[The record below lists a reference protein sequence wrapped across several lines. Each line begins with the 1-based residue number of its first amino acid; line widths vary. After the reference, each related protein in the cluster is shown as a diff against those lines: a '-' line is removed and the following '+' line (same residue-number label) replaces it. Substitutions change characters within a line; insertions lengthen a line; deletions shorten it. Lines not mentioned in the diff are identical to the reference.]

1 MCFYD
6 AAGRITGHFGIQR
19 DVSDR
24 VEALEELEQSRAEL
38 RPLAARLQATREEER
53 TRMAREIHDELGQAL
68 TALKLDV
75 AWLESRQSRTDSGI
89 FRLGDASLADR
100 VDQTMQIVRRI
111 ASELRPSVL
120 DQLGLEAAIESLVR
134 ETTQRTGIA
143 VCFHADDFP
152 RLPDEIASHAFRIIQ
167 EALRRIVEADA
178 GMVISGEAD
187 GAAALLA
194 GLETSAT
201 DLVLLDVSMPG
212 GLFLDTLRE
221 LRTRHPTIRVLAL
234 SVHPEDEWAVRALRA
249 GASGYLTKDH
259 SPDQLLDAI
268 RRVYRG
274 GKYVSPTLAEQLA
287 KHLDAGG
294 QRPPHEL
301 LSDREFE
308 VMRRLG
314 SGLTVS
320 QIASEL
326 ALSAKTVSTYRARI
340 LEKMAVST
348 NADLVRYAARY
359 GLIA

>member
-1 MCFYD
+1 VSRPT
-6 AAGRITGHFGIQR
+6 AKIRIFI
-19 DVSDR
+19 
-24 VEALEELEQSRAEL
+24 
-38 RPLAARLQATREEER
+38 
-53 TRMAREIHDELGQAL
+53 
-68 TALKLDV
+68 
-75 AWLESRQSRTDSGI
+75 
-89 FRLGDASLADR
+89 AD
-100 VDQTMQIVRRI
+100 DHPIVR
-111 ASELRPSVL
+111 
-120 DQLGLEAAIESLVR
+120 QG
-134 ETTQRTGIA
+134 
-143 VCFHADDFP
+143 
-152 RLPDEIASHAFRIIQ
+152 
-167 EALRRIVEADA
+167 LRRIVEADP

-187 GAAALLA
+187 AAAALLA
-194 GLETSAT
+194 GLETAAT

-212 GLFLDTLRE
+212 GLFIETLKE

-259 SPDQLLDAI
+259 SPDQLLEAI

-287 KHLDAGG
+287 KQLDGGG

-320 QIASEL
+320 QIAGEL
-326 ALSAKTVSTYRARI
+326 ALSVKTVSTYRTRI
-340 LEKMAVST
+340 LEKMAVAT

>member
-1 MCFYD
+1 MSRPT
-6 AAGRITGHFGIQR
+6 AKIRIFI
-19 DVSDR
+19 
-24 VEALEELEQSRAEL
+24 
-38 RPLAARLQATREEER
+38 
-53 TRMAREIHDELGQAL
+53 
-68 TALKLDV
+68 
-75 AWLESRQSRTDSGI
+75 
-89 FRLGDASLADR
+89 AD
-100 VDQTMQIVRRI
+100 DHPIVR
-111 ASELRPSVL
+111 
-120 DQLGLEAAIESLVR
+120 QG
-134 ETTQRTGIA
+134 
-143 VCFHADDFP
+143 
-152 RLPDEIASHAFRIIQ
+152 
-167 EALRRIVEADA
+167 LRRIVEADA
-178 GMVISGEAD
+178 AMVIAGEAD
-187 GAAALLA
+187 DAAALLRA
-194 GLETSAT
+194 LETTAT

-212 GLFLDTLRE
+212 GLFLETLRE
-221 LRTRHPTIRVLAL
+221 LRTRHPTVRVLTL

-259 SPDQLLDAI
+259 SPEQLLEAI

-326 ALSAKTVSTYRARI
+326 AISAKTVSTYRARI
-340 LEKMAVST
+340 LEKMAVAN

>member
-1 MCFYD
+1 MSRPSPKI
-6 AAGRITGHFGIQR
+6 RIFI
-19 DVSDR
+19 
-24 VEALEELEQSRAEL
+24 
-38 RPLAARLQATREEER
+38 
-53 TRMAREIHDELGQAL
+53 
-68 TALKLDV
+68 
-75 AWLESRQSRTDSGI
+75 
-89 FRLGDASLADR
+89 AD
-100 VDQTMQIVRRI
+100 DHPIVR
-111 ASELRPSVL
+111 
-120 DQLGLEAAIESLVR
+120 QG
-134 ETTQRTGIA
+134 
-143 VCFHADDFP
+143 
-152 RLPDEIASHAFRIIQ
+152 
-167 EALRRIVEADA
+167 LRRIVEADA

-194 GLETSAT
+194 GLESAAT

-212 GLFLDTLRE
+212 GLFLETLRE

-259 SPDQLLDAI
+259 SPDQLLEAI

-274 GKYVSPTLAEQLA
+274 GKYVSPTLAEHLA

-326 ALSAKTVSTYRARI
+326 ALSVKTVSTYRTRI
-340 LEKMAVST
+340 LEKMAVET